1 MDDLSKRNSRTC
13 CYGKDVISKSCQHKL
28 PSPELIPAIANSQFR
43 PLQRKSSS
51 QPKVFLE
58 LAEEGLA
65 VLLLA
70 AWPTGSGYFTCH
82 SRSYTWFCLL
92 HWDWMWHQSSKH
104 SLLSAELYSANQT
117 SKTTDRANT
126 PNSVVN
132 TSQRKAA
139 WFSEALHVSESA
151 KRNGNAES
159 LPSSPP
165 CLPPFSFRLKVRLL
179 DLSQSSSQALQH

>member
-1 MDDLSKRNSRTC
+1 MIHKGPRIVFPPRQMDDLSKRNSRTC

-126 PNSVVN
+126 PIPWL
-132 TSQRKAA
+132 TLAREKQPGFQK
-139 WFSEALHVSESA
+139 
-151 KRNGNAES
+151 
-159 LPSSPP
+159 P
-165 CLPPFSFRLKVRLL
+165 CMFQNQPRGMAMLKVFLPHHHAFHPSPL
-179 DLSQSSSQALQH
+179 G